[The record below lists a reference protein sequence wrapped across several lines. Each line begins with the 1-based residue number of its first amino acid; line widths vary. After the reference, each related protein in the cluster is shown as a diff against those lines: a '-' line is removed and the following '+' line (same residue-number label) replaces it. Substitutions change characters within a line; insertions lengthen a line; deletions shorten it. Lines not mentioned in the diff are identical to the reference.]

1 MRVILDT
8 NILVSAILTP
18 GGNANLVVRWW
29 LDGRFVLLTCSEQLV
44 ELRNTLRKPYIVGHY
59 RPHDAGR
66 LINLLRKL
74 SLQIESL
81 PVVHRSSDPEDD
93 FLLALAQAGEAD
105 YLVTGDKAGL
115 LALKRHAGTRIV
127 TAAQFSKLFK

>member
-8 NILVSAILTP
+8 NILVSAILSP
-18 GGNANLVVRWW
+18 SGNAGLALRRW
-29 LDGRFVLLTCSEQLV
+29 LDGRFVLLTCSEQFA
-44 ELRNTLRKPYIVGHY
+44 ELKSTLRRSYIADHY
-59 RPHDAGR
+59 KPHDAGR
-66 LINLLRKL
+66 LINLLRTL

-81 PVVHRSSDPEDD
+81 PVVRRSSDPEDD

-115 LALKRHAGTRIV
+115 LAIKRHAGTRIV
-127 TAAQFSKLFK
+127 TASQFARMFK

>member
-8 NILVSAILTP
+8 NILVSAILSP
-18 GGNANLVVRWW
+18 GGNADIVLRQW
-29 LDGRFVLLTCSEQLV
+29 LDGRFVLLTCSAQLV
-44 ELRNTLRKPYIVGHY
+44 ELKSTLQKPYIAHRY
-59 RPHDAGR
+59 KPNDAGR
-66 LINLLRKL
+66 LINLLRTL

-115 LALKRHAGTRIV
+115 LAFRRHAGTRIV
-127 TAAQFSKLFK
+127 TAAQFARLFK